1 MKLDATDV
9 RYITPDEFRVL
20 TAVEMGSKNHEVVPT
35 HLIAQISSLR
45 HTGISKLLSGLLKR
59 RLVARV
65 RNNVYDGF
73 RLTYGGYDY
82 LAVRALSKRKSVYG
96 IGNQIGIG
104 KESDIYIVST
114 EEGEC
119 RVLKIH
125 RLGRISFRNIK
136 EKRDYMGKRKSASWM
151 YMSRLAAE
159 KEYAFMQ
166 ILHQHGFPVPTPV
179 DQNRH
184 TLLMSYEDAYPLRQ
198 ISVLPLDQIRRLYS
212 ALMALI
218 VRLAR
223 AGLIHGDFNEFNLL
237 VREIR
242 NEEEDDSVSAES
254 DTPATDDRSEG
265 VEEHGKGFTRIVK
278 TDSASEGESEEEDEE
293 EDDTSPLNQVVELGE
308 GVQVEPILIDFPQMV
323 STDHPNADMLFD
335 RDVNCVRRFFRKR
348 FRFESEEFP
357 TFAEVMETVR
367 RDESERL
374 DVLSRASGFN
384 KSLDQDDLLASH
396 YERMHIQD
404 DAKEEEDEDDEDEEG
419 DDEEGDEGE
428 RVSEESELEKGGADV
443 ERVERARHDT
453 SAARPAKHSHDV
465 SYVASRTAASRAHAQ
480 RQSSKHHGRKAQSTK
495 TGRRHGGGKAK
506 YSSARTIQDSFAF

>member
-1 MKLDATDV
+1 
-9 RYITPDEFRVL
+9 
-20 TAVEMGSKNHEVVPT
+20 
-35 HLIAQISSLR
+35 
-45 HTGISKLLSGLLKR
+45 
-59 RLVARV
+59 
-65 RNNVYDGF
+65 
-73 RLTYGGYDY
+73 
-82 LAVRALSKRKSVYG
+82 
-96 IGNQIGIG
+96 
-104 KESDIYIVST
+104 
-114 EEGEC
+114 
-119 RVLKIH
+119 
-125 RLGRISFRNIK
+125 
-136 EKRDYMGKRKSASWM
+136 
-151 YMSRLAAE
+151 
-159 KEYAFMQ
+159 
-166 ILHQHGFPVPTPV
+166 
-179 DQNRH
+179 
-184 TLLMSYEDAYPLRQ
+184 MSYEDAYPLRQ

-265 VEEHGKGFTRIVK
+265 VEAHGKGFTRIVK
-278 TDSASEGESEEEDEE
+278 TDSASEEESGEEDEE

-428 RVSEESELEKGGADV
+428 RVSEEGELEKGGADV